1 MSTLRSGLDEYRSSS
16 LSSCSDATIE
26 ADVAEIKTAIRSLEV
41 ECARRIAELER
52 RRSFE
57 RDGHLSIASWVE
69 SRFGETWSQAAREV
83 RLARGLDQLPDV
95 RAALSGGDMATSAA
109 LTLVAARETDPEA
122 FDRSADALLEAA
134 MRLPARG
141 LRMAVEHWRS
151 ETDRERVLR
160 EDAERFERRGLNAK
174 PTADGMVRVDG
185 ILVPE
190 TGGSFLTALR
200 SITDHWARSR
210 DDARSPAQRRADA
223 LGEMCRRWLHDPD
236 RPSIAGERPHVT
248 VVVDLETLETA
259 SAADSARPKRSSNGM
274 TQASGNSTS
283 EGIRLPGAAVRRLAC
298 DAAVSRVVV
307 SGRSEP
313 LDVGRTAR
321 VVPSSLRRA
330 LAVRD
335 GGCAFPTCDRPVGW
349 CDAHHVR
356 HWADGGS
363 TELSNLV
370 LLCRRHHTVT
380 HDGFRI
386 EVLDG
391 HPVFRR
397 PDGTLIA
404 ARAGPRAGTRRS
416 APDVAVGT
424 G

>member
-1 MSTLRSGLDEYRSSS
+1 
-16 LSSCSDATIE
+16 
-26 ADVAEIKTAIRSLEV
+26 
-41 ECARRIAELER
+41 
-52 RRSFE
+52 
-57 RDGHLSIASWVE
+57 
-69 SRFGETWSQAAREV
+69 
-83 RLARGLDQLPDV
+83 
-95 RAALSGGDMATSAA
+95 
-109 LTLVAARETDPEA
+109 
-122 FDRSADALLEAA
+122 
-134 MRLPARG
+134 
-141 LRMAVEHWRS
+141 
-151 ETDRERVLR
+151 
-160 EDAERFERRGLNAK
+160 
-174 PTADGMVRVDG
+174 
-185 ILVPE
+185 
-190 TGGSFLTALR
+190 
-200 SITDHWARSR
+200 
-210 DDARSPAQRRADA
+210 
-223 LGEMCRRWLHDPD
+223 MCRRWLHDPD

-283 EGIRLPGAAVRRLAC
+283 EGIRLPGAPFEGWRATRQFPAWLCLVGPNRSTWAGRQGLSHRHSGAP
-298 DAAVSRVVV
+298 SRFATVVA
-307 SGRSEP
+307 P
-313 LDVGRTAR
+313 
-321 VVPSSLRRA
+321 
-330 LAVRD
+330 
-335 GGCAFPTCDRPVGW
+335 FPTCDRPMGW
-349 CDAHHVR
+349 CEAHHVR